1 MSTSNNVKPLEFF
14 LFRNYTLAVRNWL
27 RANTYLS
34 TYPHDDNVTVAFMTP
49 ERAFAKFIYPT
60 INSATTSPNIN
71 FYLSGNEYTEG
82 ENLLGF
88 VREYKNFDDNKMT
101 KVLKA
106 PLVYSL
112 TYSCTVFTRNLPE
125 MDVLLYQLISK
136 AHKNAKAAFKVD
148 GQWAELLI
156 GNPTNETN
164 LEPADRQDIIHR
176 WAVEITIPRA
186 YVPLDFEEVGTMG
199 GFEFDEKFEDEINE
213 E

>member
-27 RANTYLS
+27 RDNTYLS

-71 FYLSGNEYTEG
+71 FYLSGMEYTEG

-88 VREYKNFDDNKMT
+88 VREYKNFNDNKMT

-106 PLVYSL
+106 PLIYNL
-112 TYSCTVFTRNLPE
+112 TYSCTVYTRNLPE
-125 MDVLLYQLISK
+125 MDVLLYQILSK
-136 AHKNAKAAFKVD
+136 AHKNAKAALNVD
-148 GQWAELLI
+148 GQWCEILA

-164 LEPADRQDIIHR
+164 LEPAENQDIIHR
-176 WAVEITIPRA
+176 WAIELTIPRA
-186 YVPLDFEEVGTMG
+186 YLPLDFEERRTIQS
-199 GFEFDEKFEDEINE
+199 FNLSEEFEDEINE
-213 E
+213 S